1 MKKHSLFLLLFFLS
15 YFAHNSEATRIN
27 LASGTNDALE
37 NLIMNSSTLSGDTIV
52 LTDVG
57 PYNST
62 SPKMTMTK
70 SIAIMAASGLS
81 ARPLIKV
88 TATTTQSSF
97 FYFSS
102 GGPYAISFDGVE
114 FDGNEYTTLIVQ
126 CKANTRITAK
136 NSIFRNV
143 RSTPTST
150 TGSPVFAYSAITGG
164 QLPLY
169 VENCQFFNHF
179 GVVSLFG
186 SASPTAA
193 TFKNCYFGSTYSSTA
208 TVYVIN
214 AQGSAGFTCDVD
226 HCTFDG
232 CIYPEFKFAT
242 CTPTIK
248 NCTFANSTASV
259 ANSFGTTSVNFK
271 NHCGIYCTSGNIDVV
286 YPTTKRDETTLLSN
300 PSLHS
305 TYKYATASAYMTS
318 ATDGKSIGFAPKLS
332 VSVSPTTAS
341 ILKNATQQF
350 TTIVVDTLSAY
361 SPSVSWSA
369 TSGSINSSGL
379 FTGST
384 FGSGIT
390 ITANTGYGQTTS
402 ATAEVLTPSL
412 SSSVSSLSGFSYQ
425 YLTGPSLEQT
435 VNVSGV
441 NLIGDLIVSAPT
453 NFEISTGSG
462 TSFVATTTINLTPA
476 SGVVASTPIYVRL
489 KSGLSISAYDQD
501 ITVTSSDATSKTV
514 SCSGTVIAP
523 PPSFT
528 LSQTSLT
535 GFSYKAGSGPSTEK
549 SFTVSGAYLLG
560 NISITPG
567 SHFEVSS
574 TSGANFAAES
584 PLVITESS
592 GTVATTTIYVR
603 LKAGLS
609 AADYSNDSIAIAT
622 TSATSAGVACSGTVG
637 FSGYTI
643 GTNGDYT
650 TLAEAFGDIN
660 RGYIVGDIE
669 LKIKSNLT
677 ETESAILYPT
687 AAVNPGGTSNYSSV
701 SIYPIVDGLTISGSF
716 PSASVIELSGCS
728 HVTIDGRVNKSG
740 NIRSLTIM
748 NTTLED
754 GMGVTFS
761 NNAQYDTLRYCVV
774 RASATTTRGVVN
786 FAIPTVAGSGNS
798 HIMVNNNLIKGNLT
812 GRPYHS
818 LYSKGYAGAPSVDN
832 TIIDNEFSQ
841 FLRSGISTSGLY
853 LYGSENRDWKIVGN
867 SFYDDATTL
876 VPSSTALS
884 YYAINIAGGKGFTIS
899 DNYIGGSAS
908 RCGSSA
914 LTKTNAGDN
923 TFYGI
928 SVTSTES
935 GLAASIQNNTVANIN
950 WSNSAKASF
959 YGILAATTSTADFN
973 IGTVAGNTIGS
984 NSGTGSIQYSASAT
998 GANVYGI
1005 SIQTTG
1011 VANCENNK
1019 VGSISTTATGAY
1031 TANIYGIHKASGAG
1045 KTSIIFNTI
1054 GSHSTANSL
1063 NAQNVVSAQYV
1074 YGINVNGT
1082 DTINISNNLIANL
1095 TNATTSVG
1103 GIYGINLMNGKLT
1116 VNANQIHSLAAT
1128 SNSTSSMLVGIA
1140 ASTGSTSV
1148 CSNNVISIGG
1158 NHATLIYGL
1167 YELAAATNT
1176 SFIHNSVYVY
1186 GNPASGTQKSYCI
1199 GSAGAAN
1206 IRNFRNNILF
1216 NARSGGGSHY
1226 AISMASTTSGSYTV
1240 NGNDYYV
1247 SGTGGV
1253 IGSYNFSAKSTLAL
1267 WQTATGQDANSLNTN
1282 PGFSAAGGTTIAN
1295 YNTSST
1301 LNGVSGT
1308 GIAVDYANVART
1320 IPKMGALEVSYTAP
1334 ALTTSATSLSDF
1346 VYESQSGPSTS
1357 QSITVSGTNL
1367 AQNLFVQASPNYEV
1381 SLQADTLFTTS
1392 SIALVPTSGTVST
1405 TTIYVRLKNGLN
1417 PATYSS
1423 DSLIVWSLGAV
1434 SKNVALSGT
1443 VTAIPP
1449 TMSVASPLSQFA
1461 YVLAHGPSTAQ
1472 SFTVSGSYLVGNV
1485 TVTASTNYEVSLSPS
1500 TGFTSGSVSIIPTNG
1515 SLTLSPVYVRL
1526 KAGLGLANY
1535 NGETITISSSG
1546 ASTLNV
1552 TCNGVVAEGKTFTVK
1567 VPAGTDHVY
1576 IAGDFTL
1583 KNWNITAPYEL
1594 IPTANANEFSGTFA
1608 CADNISYKYLNEK
1621 SDWDYQAA
1629 VSVGGAAESNRSYN
1643 ALDSIA
1649 AWLNVKEIT
1658 LNVSF
1663 GTTTPVPNQL
1673 FVLGSWDNWAT
1684 PIELTGNGT
1693 SFTKVLGGSAS
1704 DKYSGNTTY
1713 KYYTNEQASINW
1725 ESNADGSTRANRLTI
1740 DPVMTDVIPRFTTIL
1755 PVPTTDSKWRSLP
1768 IRSEAEYNQN
1778 MAGGEG
1784 EQIFHG
1790 FSRCLN
1796 NPDYIYG
1803 CHDVMG
1809 TWRSTDGGATW
1820 KKNIDNGLWLPFT
1833 QTIAVDP
1840 VNPNLAFVQINSS
1853 WWRLNVDSAANLQGL
1868 YRTIDGGTNWTHVL
1882 VADNPKDERRMRHMT
1897 AYSPASMNTPGTSP
1911 TRWYSLYDKN
1921 GLYRSDS
1928 SGVAGSWTKVAT
1940 LDTIVTDVVP
1950 HPTLLN
1956 VVYVSTDKG
1965 LYKSTD
1971 GGVTLNLMSQF
1982 GGNRVTSVVINP
1994 QDTTKMY
2001 VVVVNTKGL
2010 AVLDNGMYVSTN
2022 GGNTFTRPVFWHP
2035 TKAGTEVTTDCKQVY
2050 INPGFPEQIYWIG
2063 GSTYGNITKVS
2074 NDGGVRW
2081 SNPLAK
2087 SITFPGLARETGW
2100 RRSISGEFASVLPDP
2115 KNKYGDAVAT
2125 GASTIVKITNIDKS
2139 TPTVFESATGFTGN
2153 SSMGGAD
2160 AINFHPTES
2169 DMMMFS
2175 CNDIGPRTTT
2185 TGGNWF
2191 HEPDSTFYAWWQ
2203 KDAKIEWAGSYSA
2216 AYQPSHNGTPSGN
2229 VVASCGL
2236 YNEKSQLM
2244 HSSDYG
2250 VHWDTLTTVPPKYD
2264 VNGSVLRDP
2273 VSGAILWDVK
2283 ANRQAFEFVAYDP
2296 EVGYENYVYSG
2307 NMMSTDGGI
2316 TFNYINF
2323 PVSSYSGTYNE
2334 TTNPYRTCLPTVLGI
2349 SLDTLGHSHLIAV
2362 NGYKTKIWRSDDHGA
2377 TWYNCYTNPQGYSL
2391 KWMDRIIP
2399 FAIHPTNPNIFFI
2412 MTPGTHD
2419 LRKVVYNPA
2428 TGTSTNTD
2436 LNVFAALPAGTPV
2449 NVIASNQIRYITIDP
2464 VDPDVMYVAMSISGV
2479 PNVYAS
2485 YNGGTSWTAIS
2496 QGLACQGG
2504 SLKVNPHTRE
2514 LYRGSMA
2521 GVWIYPQPSSP
2532 ALIKVPRDTNS
2543 QKQNNDYR
2551 LFVDRSDNLNIYGAN
2566 DKETF
2571 TLYNMTG
2578 EAIINFTGNV
2588 TSVVNLVPGVYVL
2601 KSSDHNPIKFVKN

>member
-1 MKKHSLFLLLFFLS
+1 MKKLTQLFLMIILS
-15 YFAHNSEATRIN
+15 LVVQNVSATKIN
-27 LASGTNDALE
+27 LASGTDDGLE
-37 NLIMNSSTLSGDTIV
+37 NLIQSSSTQSGDTIV

-102 GGPYAISFDGVE
+102 GGPYAISLDGVE

-126 CKANTRITAK
+126 CKANTQVTAK
-136 NSIFRNV
+136 NSVFRNV
-143 RSTPTST
+143 RSTPTSS

-169 VENCQFFNHF
+169 VENCQFYNHF
-179 GVVSLFG
+179 GVVSLF
-186 SASPTAA
+186 ATAAPTAA
-193 TFKNCYFGSTYSSTA
+193 TFKNCYFGSTYSSTS

-214 AQGSAGFTCDVD
+214 AQGSAGFTCDLD

-232 CIYPEFKFAT
+232 CIYPEFKFNT
-242 CTPTIK
+242 CTATIK
-248 NCTFANSTASV
+248 NSTFTNSTASV
-259 ANSFGTTSVNFK
+259 ANYFGNTSVDFT

-286 YPTTKRDETTLLSN
+286 YPTSKRDGTTLLSN
-300 PSLHS
+300 PSLQS
-305 TYKYATASAYMTS
+305 TYKYATASAYMTT
-318 ATDGKSIGFAPKLS
+318 ATDGKSIGFAPKLKLT
-332 VSVSPTTAS
+332 VSPSTAS

-350 TTIVVDTLSAY
+350 TATVVDTLSAY

-369 TSGSINSSGL
+369 TSGSINGSGL

-384 FGSGIT
+384 IGSSIT
-390 ITANTGYGQTTS
+390 ITANTGYGQTTT
-402 ATAEVLTPSL
+402 ATAEVLTPTL
-412 SSSVSSLSGFSYQ
+412 SVSAASLSGFSYQ
-425 YLTGPSLEQT
+425 YLTGPSSEQT

-441 NLIGDLIVSAPT
+441 NLIGDLTVTAPT
-453 NFEISTGSG
+453 SFEISTGSG
-462 TSFVATTTINLTPA
+462 ASFVAASTINLTPI

-489 KSGLSISAYDQD
+489 KGGLSINTYAQD
-501 ITVTSSDATSKTV
+501 ITVSASDATSKTV
-514 SCSGTVIAP
+514 SCGGTVVAP

-535 GFSYKAGSGPSTEK
+535 DFSYKAGSGPSTEK
-549 SFTVSGAYLLG
+549 SFTVSGTYLLG
-560 NISITPG
+560 DISITPT
-567 SHFEVSS
+567 SHFEISS
-574 TSGANFAAES
+574 TSGASFAAES
-584 PLVITESS
+584 PLVITPSS

-609 AADYSNDSIAIAT
+609 AADYTTDSIAVST
-622 TSATSAGVACSGTVG
+622 TSASSAGVACSGTVLP
-637 FSGYTI
+637 SGSVYTI

-660 RGYIVGDIE
+660 RGYIIGEIE

-687 AAVNPGGTSNYSSV
+687 GAVNPGGTSNYTSV
-701 SIYPIVDGLTISGSF
+701 SIYPIVDGLTISGSL
-716 PSASVIELSGCS
+716 PSASLIELSGCS

-740 NIRSLTIM
+740 NLRSLTLM

-761 NNAQYDTLRYCVV
+761 NNAQYDTLSYCVV

-786 FAIPTVAGSGNS
+786 FAIPSAAGSGNS
-798 HIMVNNNLIKGNLT
+798 HIMVNNNLIKGNET

-818 LYSKGYAGAPSVDN
+818 LYSKGYAGAPSIDN
-832 TIIDNEFSQ
+832 TIVDNEFSQ

-853 LYGSENRDWKIVGN
+853 LYGSENRDWTIVGN
-867 SFYDDATTL
+867 SFYDDATTF
-876 VPSSTALS
+876 VPSATALS
-884 YYAINIAGGKGFTIS
+884 YYAINIAGGKGFTVS
-899 DNYIGGSAS
+899 DNYIGGSS
-908 RCGSSA
+908 LRCGGSA

-923 TFYGI
+923 TFSAI

-935 GLAASIQNNTVANIN
+935 GLAASIQNNTVANIS

-959 YGILAATTSTADFN
+959 YGILAATTSTANFN

-984 NSGTGSIQYSASAT
+984 NTGTGSIQYTAAAT

-1005 SIQTTG
+1005 NIQTSGIT
-1011 VANCENNK
+1011 NCENNK
-1019 VGSISTTATGAY
+1019 IGSISTNATGAY
-1031 TANIYGIHKASGAG
+1031 TANIYGIYKAGVAG
-1045 KTSIIFNTI
+1045 KTNILFNTI
-1054 GSHSTANSL
+1054 GSPSTANSL
-1063 NAQNVVSAQYV
+1063 NAQTVVSAQYI
-1074 YGINVNGT
+1074 YGINSAGT
-1082 DTINISNNLIANL
+1082 DTVKISNNLIANL

-1103 GIYGINLMNGKLT
+1103 GTYGINYTAGKLT
-1116 VNANQIHSLAAT
+1116 VNANQIHSIVAT

-1176 SFIHNSVYVY
+1176 SFLHNTVYVN
-1186 GNPASGTQKSYCI
+1186 GSPASGTQKSYCI

-1226 AISMASTTSGSYTV
+1226 AISMAATTSGSYTV

-1253 IGSYNFSAKSTLAL
+1253 IGSYNYSAKSTLAL

-1282 PGFSAAGGTTIAN
+1282 PGFTAAGGTTIAS
-1295 YNTSST
+1295 YNTSAT

-1308 GIAVDYANVART
+1308 GIAVDYANVTRT

-1334 ALTTSATSLSDF
+1334 ALITSATSLSGF

-1367 AQNLFVQASPNYEV
+1367 AQNLFVQASPNFEV

-1405 TTIYVRLKNGLN
+1405 TTIYVRLKKGLD
-1417 PATYSS
+1417 PATYAT

-1434 SKNVALSGT
+1434 SKNVSLSGT

-1449 TMSVASPLSQFA
+1449 SMIVASPMSQFA

-1472 SFTVSGSYLVGNV
+1472 SFTVSGSHLVGNV

-1500 TGFTSGSVSIIPTNG
+1500 TGFTSGSVSITPTNG
-1515 SLTLSPVYVRL
+1515 LLTLSPVYVRL
-1526 KAGLGLANY
+1526 KAGLALANY

-1546 ASTLNV
+1546 ATTLNV
-1552 TCNGVVAEGKTFTVK
+1552 TCNGVVGVGKTFTVK
-1567 VPAGTDHVY
+1567 VPDGTEHVY

-1583 KNWNITAPYEL
+1583 KNWNITTPYEL
-1594 IPTANANEFSGTFA
+1594 LPTATANVFSGTFA

-1621 SDWDYQAA
+1621 GDWDYQAA
-1629 VSVGGAAESNRSYN
+1629 VSVGGAAESNRTYHAS
-1643 ALDSIA
+1643 DTIA

-1673 FVLGSWDNWAT
+1673 FVSGSWDNWAT

-1693 SFTKVLGGSAS
+1693 SFTKVLGGSAG

-1725 ESNADGSTRANRLTI
+1725 ESNADGSARDNRLTI
-1740 DPVMTDVIPRFTTIL
+1740 DPVMTDVIPRFTTVL

-1796 NPDYIYG
+1796 NPDYIYA

-1809 TWRSTDGGATW
+1809 TWRSIDGGATW

-1833 QTIAVDP
+1833 QTITVDP

-1868 YRTIDGGTNWTHVL
+1868 YRTIDGGTNWEHVL

-1897 AYSPASMNTPGTSP
+1897 AYSPASMSTPTTSP
-1911 TRWYSLYDKN
+1911 TRWYSLYDRN
-1921 GLYRSDS
+1921 GLYRSDN

-1982 GGNRVTSVVINP
+1982 GGNRITSVVINP

-2022 GGNTFTRPVFWHP
+2022 GGSTFTRPVFWHP
-2035 TKAGTEVTTDCKQVY
+2035 TKAGSEVTTDCKQVY

-2125 GASTIVKITNIDKS
+2125 GASTIVKVTNIDKS

-2153 SSMGGAD
+2153 SSMASAD

-2169 DMMMFS
+2169 NMMMFS
-2175 CNDIGPRTTT
+2175 CNDIGPRTST
-2185 TGGNWF
+2185 TGGSWV

-2203 KDAKIEWAGSYSA
+2203 KDARIEWAGAYSA
-2216 AYQPSHNGTPSGN
+2216 DYQRSATSTPSSI
-2229 VVASCGL
+2229 VVSSCGM

-2244 HSSDYG
+2244 RSSDYG

-2264 VNGSVLRDP
+2264 INGTILRDS

-2283 ANRQAFEFVAYDP
+2283 ANRQAFEFVAFDP

-2316 TFNYINF
+2316 TFNYINY
-2323 PVSSYSGTYNE
+2323 PVASYSGTYNA
-2334 TTNPYRTCLPTVLGI
+2334 TTNPYRTCLPTVLGV

-2377 TWYNCYTNPQGYSL
+2377 TWYNCYTNPQANSL

-2399 FAIHPTNPNIFFI
+2399 FAVHPTNPNIYFI

-2428 TGTSTNTD
+2428 TGTSTNYD
-2436 LNVFAALPAGTPV
+2436 LNVFSYLPSGTPAA
-2449 NVIASNQIRYITIDP
+2449 VIASNQIRFVTIDP
-2464 VDPDVMYVAMSISGV
+2464 IDPDVMYVAMSIAGV

-2485 YNGGTSWTAIS
+2485 YNGGSSWEAVS

-2532 ALIKVPRDTNS
+2532 APAPRVTHRP
-2543 QKQNNDYR
+2543 QAENDFR
-2551 LFVDRSDNLNIYGAN
+2551 IFVDPTDNLRIYGAK
-2566 DKETF
+2566 DRELF
-2571 TLYNMTG
+2571 IIYNLTG
-2578 EAIINFTGNV
+2578 SEIKSFTGRI
-2588 TSVVNLVPGVYVL
+2588 TSIIDLSSGVYIL
-2601 KSSDHNPIKFVKN
+2601 KSSNHKPMKFVKK